1 MSGRHLSVINVI
13 AFCFCVFCSS
23 ISAQQDSVDSVRVQA
38 ERGDAI
44 AQYNLGVMYAEGRGV
59 PMDDTE
65 AVRWYR
71 LAAEQGDIV
80 AQANLG
86 LMYTEGRGAPMDDA
100 EAVRWY
106 RLAAEQGDVVAQV
119 NLAVMYVD
127 GRGVSPDSVLA
138 HMWLDLAMSQLTG
151 ESMQQA
157 REARDLVGLQ
167 LTVAQLEKA
176 QRLAREWESGQ
187 FSDR

>member
-1 MSGRHLSVINVI
+1 MSGHHSRVISI
-13 AFCFCVFCSS
+13 IGFCFFVFCSS
-23 ISAQQDSVDSVRVQA
+23 ISGQQDFVDSVRAQA
-38 ERGDAI
+38 ERGDAV

-59 PMDDTE
+59 PLDDTE

-86 LMYTEGRGAPMDDA
+86 LMYAEGRGVPLDDA

-127 GRGVSPDSVLA
+127 GRGVSADNVLA
-138 HMWLDLAMSQLTG
+138 HMWLDLALLQLTG
-151 ESMQQA
+151 ESLQQT
-157 REARDLVGLQ
+157 REARDVVGLR
-167 LTVAQLEKA
+167 LTGTQLEEA
-176 QRLAREWESGQ
+176 QRLAREWESRGLP
-187 FSDR
+187 DR

>member
-1 MSGRHLSVINVI
+1 MSERHLSVINVI

-59 PMDDTE
+59 PMDDT
-65 AVRWYR
+65 
-71 LAAEQGDIV
+71 
-80 AQANLG
+80 
-86 LMYTEGRGAPMDDA
+86 